1 MIEDPIVE
9 EIHRYRKEHAA
20 KFGNDLKKI
29 VAAYQEL
36 ERASGREYINREP
49 KRISPQAV
57 SEAQEPYR
65 TQDD

>member
-20 KFGNDLKKI
+20 KYGNDLKKI

-36 ERASGREYINREP
+36 ERASGREYLNREP
-49 KRISPQAV
+49 NQIPAPAA
-57 SEAQEPYR
+57 SEAPEPYR
-65 TQDD
+65 AEDD

>member
-20 KFGNDLKKI
+20 KYDNDLKKI

-36 ERASGREYINREP
+36 ERASGREYVNLEP
-49 KRISPQAV
+49 KRIPTPAV
-57 SEAQEPYR
+57 SEATEPYE